1 MRHTETKYL
10 LFVISL
16 TLAVFNGIK
25 GFAQEKPN
33 IIVIFTDDHGFADLG
48 VQGQIVDIKTPHINQ
63 LAKEGVRM
71 TSGYIT
77 APQCTPSRAGLLT
90 GRYQQEFGLDENGTI
105 PLPLEE
111 KIIPQRLKKAG
122 YVTGMTG
129 KWHLNYLEG
138 KDWIEKNMPEFVGKE
153 LKTGDIPFSKQL
165 PYLPSERGFDDTFY
179 GEMINY
185 WVNYDLQGN
194 SIKKQFITDKRF
206 RLDVQ
211 SDAAVTFIKRNHEK
225 PFFFYLAYFGPHV
238 PLEATEKY
246 LSRFPGEM
254 PERRRYCLAML
265 SAIDDGVGRIVNTL
279 REYDIYDNTLIFF
292 ISDNGAPLY
301 FTKEDKPISFK
312 GGAWDGSLNDPYVGE
327 KGMLSE
333 GGVRVPFI
341 VSWPNELPK
350 GIVYDKAVSSL
361 DVAAT
366 SIALAGLKPV
376 KEFDGVNIIPYL
388 KGEINEDPHE
398 ALYWRFWDQSAIRIG
413 DWKFLKSGKRE
424 FLFNVETDDHEKT
437 NLILQHPNKAKRMKK
452 KLKKWA
458 KNLSNPGIS
467 EEETAVEKMGYDFY
481 FNNK

>member
-1 MRHTETKYL
+1 MKLRKIKYVL
-10 LFVISL
+10 TIIGLISIGFSGL
-16 TLAVFNGIK
+16 K
-25 GFAQEKPN
+25 SFAQEKPN
-33 IIVIFTDDHGFADLG
+33 IIVIFTDDHGFAELG
-48 VQGQIVDIKTPHINQ
+48 AQGQLNDIKTPHIDQ

-90 GRYQQEFGLDENGTI
+90 GRNQQKFGLDENGTI

-129 KWHLNYLEG
+129 KWHLNYIEG
-138 KDWIEKNMPEFVGKE
+138 KEWIKENMPELAGKE
-153 LKTGDIPFSKQL
+153 LKSGDIPFSKQL

-211 SDAAVTFIKRNHEK
+211 TDAAVTFIERNHEK

-246 LSRFPGEM
+246 LSRFPADM

-265 SAIDDGVGRIVNTL
+265 SAIDDGVGRIKETL
-279 REYDIYDNTLIFF
+279 RKYDIDDNTIIFF

-301 FTKEDKPISFK
+301 FTKEDIPISFK
-312 GGAWDGSLNDPYVGE
+312 GGAWDGSSNDPYIGE

-333 GGVRVPFI
+333 GGIRVPFI
-341 VSWPNELPK
+341 VSWPNGLPK

-376 KEFDGVNIIPYL
+376 KELDGVNIIPYL
-388 KGEINEDPHE
+388 KGEKKGDPHE
-398 ALYWRFWDQSAIRIG
+398 ALYWRFWDQSAIRMG
-413 DWKFLKSGKRE
+413 EWKFLKVGKRE
-424 FLFNVETDDHEKT
+424 FLFNVETDDHEKI
-437 NLILQHPNKAKRMKK
+437 NLIDQNFHKAEIMKK
-452 KLKKWA
+452 ELEKWA
-458 KNLSNPGIS
+458 KDLHHPGIPDKES
-467 EEETAVEKMGYDFY
+467 EVEKMGYDFY
-481 FNNK
+481 FKN